1 MKELELQGKS
11 KPKYL
16 LLGSSKTSDVTK
28 NIRLLPPFLH
38 LNQDNFPLSQKHIL
52 LSQVQNPTPVID
64 LIIPVIHLLQNPDF
78 LVKINVKVPYPSR
91 FEIIVNNQAISYLNV
106 YLWNEREGKKD
117 RRVLSLQVSTL

>member
-78 LVKINVKVPYPSR
+78 LVKINVKVLYPSR

-106 YLWNEREGKKD
+106 
-117 RRVLSLQVSTL
+117 